1 MSRADGRRTKP
12 HSRRAARLVRA
23 RRSERSCTAQ
33 RLHVTEQ
40 EQVVAGETPP
50 QVRER
55 AARSGPF
62 LLPCSGLL
70 ALFLLDLDD
79 DETVGLADD
88 PPTMSTSRLMAG
100 GDDPPMQIALI
111 DLILLSPGHLDNCRA
126 VGGTALA
133 PTCAQP
139 VESILGRRIG
149 SHARNLPNL
158 GSGLAYQKTAPLIN
172 MITITKPT
180 KTTTY
185 PLRAVM
191 AEECVPQHVSESP
204 SRFFTAGNLGF
215 ERMSTEPGF
224 SPAVPGS

>member
-23 RRSERSCTAQ
+23 RRAERF
-33 RLHVTEQ
+33 
-40 EQVVAGETPP
+40 AGETPP
-50 QVRER
+50 QGTPRVRER

-70 ALFLLDLDD
+70 ALFFLDLDD
-79 DETVGLADD
+79 GETVGLADNA
-88 PPTMSTSRLMAG
+88 PTTSTSRLMAG

-158 GSGLAYQKTAPLIN
+158 GSGLAYQKTALLIN
-172 MITITKPT
+172 MIAITKPT
-180 KTTTY
+180 KTTT
-185 PLRAVM
+185 
-191 AEECVPQHVSESP
+191 
-204 SRFFTAGNLGF
+204 
-215 ERMSTEPGF
+215 
-224 SPAVPGS
+224 